1 MSDPKFKVGDRVS
14 TTVKNHAGIY
24 YKSGT
29 VSAILIYGKYTIEWD
44 RGDKTDV
51 PENLISS
58 EVETKK
64 KVAELELE
72 FVECE
77 ATITQKINEA
87 VSLLKEA
94 QIVSNNHGI
103 AIREFYTSLDPLIEV
118 LSDYGW
124 ATSSLSC

>member
-14 TTVKNHAGIY
+14 TTVNNHAGIY

-44 RGDKTDV
+44 RGSKTDV
-51 PENLISS
+51 PEHLISS
-58 EVETKK
+58 ELETKK

-72 FVECE
+72 YVECE

-94 QIVSNNHGI
+94 QMVSNSYGI
-103 AIREFYTSLDPLIEV
+103 AIREFYTSLDPLINT